1 MQLSVGLPEVP
12 MKSLF
17 VQIKCELTK
26 SFEVAAHLV
35 DNLPETAEV
44 YSTSGTF
51 DLLVK
56 FELEDEASFGDFVT
70 NRLQR
75 VPGIRDTYSIVAFKI
90 RWSPKKRPEYEPRAE
105 DLAKLGKTSP

>member
-1 MQLSVGLPEVP
+1 

-26 SFEVAAHLV
+26 SFEVAAYLV

-56 FELEDEASFGDFVT
+56 FELADEESFGEFVT
-70 NRLQR
+70 SKLQR
-75 VPGIRDTYSIVAFKI
+75 VPGVRDTYSLVAFKI
-90 RWSPKKRPEYEPRAE
+90 QWSPKKRPEYEPRPE
-105 DLAKLGKTSP
+105 DLADLKTKP

>member
-1 MQLSVGLPEVP
+1 

-26 SFEVAAHLV
+26 SFEVAAYLV

-56 FELEDEASFGDFVT
+56 FELADEESFGEFVT
-70 NRLQR
+70 SKLQR
-75 VPGIRDTYSIVAFKI
+75 VPRRSRYLLSCCVQDSMVAEEAAGI
-90 RWSPKKRPEYEPRAE
+90 
-105 DLAKLGKTSP
+105 